1 MEDTL
6 KQNDQDT
13 SSTPQ
18 DITAHVSTSPE
29 KEYIENKQNPE
40 DLDVTWCRLKC
51 LKCGYVYEG
60 TAQLKQC
67 PKCGNNNPDMFAD
80 LD

>member
-6 KQNDQDT
+6 KPNDQNT
-13 SSTPQ
+13 SSPQ
-18 DITAHVSTSPE
+18 DITEHISPTIPQ
-29 KEYIENKQNPE
+29 EYIENKHNPE

-60 TAQLKQC
+60 TSELKQC
-67 PKCGNNNPDMFAD
+67 PKCGNDNPDMFAD

>member
-6 KQNDQDT
+6 IKNDQDT
-13 SSTPQ
+13 SSTIQ
-18 DITAHVSTSPE
+18 DITEHVNPE
-29 KEYIENKQNPE
+29 PPKEYIEDKHNPE

-60 TAQLKQC
+60 TSELKQC
-67 PKCGNNNPDMFAD
+67 PKCGNSNPDMFAD

>member
-1 MEDTL
+1 MEDIL
-6 KQNDQDT
+6 KKDNQDT

-18 DITAHVSTSPE
+18 DITEHINPE
-29 KEYIENKQNPE
+29 PPKEYIEDKHNPE